1 MKMNFLHWPD
11 FTARAQHP
19 AMRREGSAPHEE
31 EEIRQALISRFGLY
45 PNRFTENVGNFV
57 EKHAIPEAN
66 NRNSEPVLMFAQNFG
81 IWSKD
86 LNLSE
91 FFPEVA
97 DSLVSGNCRPA
108 LYKCGHI
115 LVYIGCE

>member
-1 MKMNFLHWPD
+1 
-11 FTARAQHP
+11 
-19 AMRREGSAPHEE
+19 MRREGSAPHEE

-91 FFPEVA
+91 FFPEVV
-97 DSLVSGNCRPA
+97 DSR
-108 LYKCGHI
+108 
-115 LVYIGCE
+115 